1 MRSTEARR
9 SFVARL
15 GAGAAAF
22 GALFVA
28 GGSSRA
34 QAQAASSPT
43 WQPARHPQDDWLDQ
57 LPGKHRCFFD
67 STTPD
72 ELVDAMSF
80 AGNYFTANK
89 NVYGLENSDLV
100 VVIGLR
106 HRSAPFAY
114 TDAIWAKYGATL
126 AARAQFTDPKISQ
139 TPTTNPYAPAESGA
153 SGSRAGG
160 LTTLIGRGAR
170 VSVCD
175 LSTHGIAAMIAQK
188 VGGKAETIYAELAA
202 NLIGN
207 ARLVPAGIIAVNRAQ
222 EHGYTLM

>member
-9 SFVARL
+9 SFMARL

-22 GALFVA
+22 GAMFA
-28 GGSSRA
+28 SGSARA
-34 QAQAASSPT
+34 QGQSASSAS

-67 STTPD
+67 STTPE
-72 ELVDAMSF
+72 ELVDAMQF

-89 NVYGLENSDLV
+89 NVYGLESGDLA

-114 TDAIWAKYGATL
+114 NDAIWAKYGATL
-126 AARAQFTDPKISQ
+126 AARAQFTDPKSSQ
-139 TPTTNPYAPAESGA
+139 TPSTNPYAPAASGA

-160 LTTLIGRGAR
+160 LTALIGRGAHF
-170 VSVCD
+170 SVCD
-175 LSTHGIAAMIAQK
+175 LSTHGIAGMIAQK
-188 VGGKAETIYAELAA
+188 VDGKAETIYAELAA

-222 EHGYTLM
+222 EHGYSKM